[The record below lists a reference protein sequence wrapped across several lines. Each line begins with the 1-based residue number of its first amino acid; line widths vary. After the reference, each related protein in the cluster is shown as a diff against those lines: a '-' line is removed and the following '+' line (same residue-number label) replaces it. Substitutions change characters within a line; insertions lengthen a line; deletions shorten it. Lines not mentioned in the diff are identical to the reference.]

1 MDMFYVPLAAGVGA
15 VVAGILGWLE
25 AGEPFSS
32 KKYLPTI
39 LRAAVAAMAGAVA
52 APIVAPIGWVVIGGA
67 FMAGMGVDAGLKRAF
82 GAAASNLV
90 KK

>member
-1 MDMFYVPLAAGVGA
+1 METFYVPLAAGVGA

-25 AGEPFSS
+25 TGEAFSS

-52 APIVAPIGWVVIGGA
+52 APIVGPIGWTVIGGA
-67 FMAGMGVDAGLKRAF
+67 FMAGIGVDAGLKR
-82 GAAASNLV
+82 LV
-90 KK
+90 GTIKK

>member
-15 VVAGILGWLE
+15 VVAGILGWQE
-25 AGEPFSS
+25 SGKPFSAR
-32 KKYLPTI
+32 KYVPTI
-39 LRAAVAAMAGAVA
+39 IRAAIAAVVAAVV
-52 APIVAPIGWVVIGGA
+52 APIVGPIGWTVIGGA